1 MKSQIPACHGDFC
14 LLNRAPDMMDIVNR
28 LQATLV
34 QLLERAL
41 PIGSCSPDAT
51 FTPPMKLKIC
61 GRVTLS
67 HKTPAY
73 EVTSAARILLSSPC
87 QNAVDSFKS
96 LLQEATDCHAAILSA
111 TWELLQTISPAFT

>member
-1 MKSQIPACHGDFC
+1 
-14 LLNRAPDMMDIVNR
+14 MMDIVNR

-41 PIGSCSPDAT
+41 PTGSCSPDAT

-67 HKTPAY
+67 HNTHADY
-73 EVTSAARILLSSPC
+73 EVTSATRILLSSPC

-96 LLQEATDCHAAILSA
+96 LLQEATDCNAAILSV
-111 TWELLQTISPAFT
+111 TWEVLQTISPAFT